1 MPTINKG
8 TIEYQIHEAPA
19 TPLNLKLG
27 VIYGPR
33 TKGDNGAGH
42 FDGYSCVEVE
52 RGWFVVAGWG
62 RGRTSTLYEGQDL
75 MRAYSEL
82 ATFLRMSA

>member
-8 TIEYQIHEAPA
+8 TIEYQIHLAPS
-19 TPLNLKLG
+19 TPLNLQLG

-33 TKGDNGAGH
+33 KRDEYGGG
-42 FDGYSCVEVE
+42 FDGYSCVEIE

-62 RGRTSTLYEGQDL
+62 RGRTATIWEGENLAQ
-75 MRAYSEL
+75 AYVEL
-82 ATFLRMSA
+82 ATALGMAA